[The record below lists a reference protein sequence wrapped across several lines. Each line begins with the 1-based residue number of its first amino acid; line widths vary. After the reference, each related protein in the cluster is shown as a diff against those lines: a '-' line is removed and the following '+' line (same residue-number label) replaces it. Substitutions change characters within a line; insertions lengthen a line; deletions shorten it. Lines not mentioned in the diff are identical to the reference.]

1 MLCLLYA
8 PDQSVERSQ
17 IITVTNCTSQGPL
30 AFCWHHGIMRAS
42 VLKAP
47 ESTGEAVDLCQNWT
61 LFSACH
67 CHFVHSTW
75 ILVSQSQSEIHANDR
90 ALRQSASGS
99 GFLGLATGRSHMPY
113 QYDICQNFKLTS
125 QMRSINTSVIYS
137 KMKLYRIMSSFS
149 SHKITSKTS
158 LDILFS

>member
-1 MLCLLYA
+1 
-8 PDQSVERSQ
+8 
-17 IITVTNCTSQGPL
+17 
-30 AFCWHHGIMRAS
+30 
-42 VLKAP
+42 
-47 ESTGEAVDLCQNWT
+47 
-61 LFSACH
+61 
-67 CHFVHSTW
+67 
-75 ILVSQSQSEIHANDR
+75 
-90 ALRQSASGS
+90 
-99 GFLGLATGRSHMPY
+99 MPY